1 MSIERANFNMPARM
15 SEESLPQR
23 YRQPGVLTESGQI
36 DRRHEGQHVVRM
48 RDLQRQ
54 AIEAAAEQA
63 KEAFE
68 FEAWQEARGRA
79 LSDAKYQVLR
89 NHKESAFLAEQDPV
103 LQAEFGVLDDEYYR
117 DVRLRFNRW
126 E

>member
-1 MSIERANFNMPARM
+1 MTIERASFNMPARM

-23 YRQPGVLTESGQI
+23 YQQPGPLTQAGQV

-48 RDLQRQ
+48 RDLQRD
-54 AIEAAAEQA
+54 AVENVTAQA
-63 KEAFE
+63 KQE
-68 FEAWQEARGRA
+68 FETNAWLEARGHA

-89 NHKESAFLAEQDPV
+89 NHKESQFLAEDDPM
-103 LQAEFGVLDDEYYR
+103 LKAEFGVLDDEFYR
-117 DVRLRFNRW
+117 DLRLRFNHW